1 MRLTV
6 LSFMMVL
13 ALALTSL
20 SLKAVRYTQEMS
32 TLEHVTLEQQFI
44 ESVARSEWR
53 IKKKAPMNTNKSSYV
68 YILQNESC
76 SNPVMVSILGRDAS
90 DKYLLAQYLQQDDVV
105 FLLNGKEVKH
115 LLTPKLYIM
124 SVQSNIESLYD
135 ESTPLPLALS
145 VYSETDSAQCNFVL

>member
-13 ALALTSL
+13 ALALISL

-53 IKKKAPMNTNKSSYV
+53 IKKKAPMNTNESSYV

-105 FLLNGKEVKH
+105 FLLNGKEVKR

-124 SVQSNIESLYD
+124 SVQSNIERLYD
-135 ESTPLPLALS
+135 ESKPLPLALS
-145 VYSETDSAQCNFVL
+145 VYNDTDSAQCNFVL